1 MFTRTPFTVVESK
14 INRHTQV
21 EKQPPTSETLEVV
34 PQPPMSA
41 TPPRDTLILTPYSP
55 AKLSKAVPDISNQ
68 AGL

>member
-21 EKQPPTSETLEVV
+21 EKQPPTSETQVEE
-34 PQPPMSA
+34 QPPMSA